1 MDHLVHRIV
10 RCTAATIAGRKPATL
25 MNLSNANGGLL
36 DAWDICKAGIFTGS
50 EIEYY
55 ELKRTKRNAIVLF
68 FSRNRLSEVLK
79 KRSVKRFLQG
89 CGYESGSIE
98 YALRMLEHRY
108 AASGCPPEIGIF
120 LGIPLKDVMG
130 FMGLSSLENTKCGMW
145 RVYGDPAASE
155 RMMDEYRSAKSAIS
169 GRLFAGE
176 DPASIIRGGGIGS
189 FG

>member
-1 MDHLVHRIV
+1 
-10 RCTAATIAGRKPATL
+10 
-25 MNLSNANGGLL
+25 
-36 DAWDICKAGIFTGS
+36 
-50 EIEYY
+50 
-55 ELKRTKRNAIVLF
+55 
-68 FSRNRLSEVLK
+68 LK

-98 YALRMLEHRY
+98 YALEVLEHRY

-155 RMMDEYRSAKSAIS
+155 RKMDEYRNAKSAIS

-176 DPASIIRGGGIGS
+176 DPTSIIRGGGIGS

>member
-1 MDHLVHRIV
+1 MDHLFHRIV

-25 MNLSNANGGLL
+25 MNLSNANGGML
-36 DAWDICKAGIFTGS
+36 DAWDLCKAGIFAGS

-55 ELKRTKRNAIVLF
+55 ELKRTEKNAIVLF
-68 FSRNRLSEVLK
+68 FSRNRLGEVLK
-79 KRSVKRFLQG
+79 KRSVMRFLHG

-98 YALRMLEHRY
+98 YVLEVLKNKY
-108 AASGCPPEIGIF
+108 SASGCPPEIGIF

-130 FMGLSSLENTKCGMW
+130 FMGLSSLENTTCGMW
-145 RVYGDPAASE
+145 RVYGNPAASK
-155 RMMDEYRSAKSAIS
+155 RRMDEYRSAKSAIS

>member
-36 DAWDICKAGIFTGS
+36 DAWDLCKAGIFAGS

-55 ELKRTKRNAIVLF
+55 ELKRTERNVIVLF

-130 FMGLSSLENTKCGMW
+130 FMGLSSLENTTCGMW
-145 RVYGDPAASE
+145 RVYGNPAASE
-155 RMMDEYRSAKSAIS
+155 RRMDEYRSAKSAIS

-176 DPASIIRGGGIGS
+176 DPASIIRGGGVGS

>member
-1 MDHLVHRIV
+1 MDHIAQRIV

-25 MNLSNANGGLL
+25 MNISNANGGLL
-36 DAWDICKAGIFTGS
+36 DAWDLCKAGIFAGS

-55 ELKRTKRNAIVLF
+55 ELKRTEKNAIVLF
-68 FSRNRLSEVLK
+68 FSRNRLNKVLT

-89 CGYESGSIE
+89 CGYEPGSIE
-98 YALRMLEHRY
+98 YALEVLSQRY

-130 FMGLSSLENTKCGMW
+130 FMGLSSLENTTCGMW
-145 RVYGDPAASE
+145 RVYGNPVASE
-155 RMMDEYRSAKSAIS
+155 RTMDEYRSAKSAIS
-169 GRLFAGE
+169 KRLFAGE